1 MIIHT
6 PEELALVLKSYR
18 KSRKL
23 SQTEVAE
30 KVGVRQTTVSA
41 FENKPGSTQ
50 IETLFSLLNAA
61 NADLY
66 IFPKGVDLS
75 KETWKEEW

>member
-6 PEELALVLKSYR
+6 PEELALVLKSHR
-18 KSRKL
+18 KLRKL
-23 SQTEVAE
+23 SQVQVAE

-50 IETLFSLLNAA
+50 IETLFALLNAA
-61 NADLY
+61 NVKWT
-66 IFPKGVDLS
+66 PESRQKMN
-75 KETWKEEW
+75 